1 MDLPNVFVSKIQY
14 HNSRAHFIIV
24 KTSILDDSH
33 FHFKYIFE
41 IKRDKMIVSQYRKE
55 KLKKDFLDGMYNT
68 QDTQRGVESLSGSY
82 TTIFVF
88 TLLYL
93 YLFTLLYLYFVSI
106 DRNK

>member
-14 HNSRAHFIIV
+14 HNSRAHIIIV

-55 KLKKDFLDGMYNT
+55 KLKKDFVDGMYNT
-68 QDTQRGVESLSGSY
+68 QDKQRGVESLPGSD
-82 TTIFVF
+82 TTIFVQQLIEIYNIF
-88 TLLYL
+88 IYL
-93 YLFTLLYLYFVSI
+93 INHTKIY
-106 DRNK
+106 K